1 MPSADSFKEI
11 RRFQQDN
18 DLCMKCGFCVS
29 SCPVYREELVE
40 SVVARGKNALVKGLL
55 NGQVKFSKKMA
66 EKLDKCTLC
75 RTCAANCPAGVDIP
89 AVITAARADQFRRRG
104 LSFPYNV
111 LYRSVLPRRV
121 LFGRLL
127 KVAGRA
133 QRILAPQAEGR
144 LRHLPLVL
152 SGLGKGRRIPEIAPQ
167 FLRQILPERNL
178 PPEGTAVKVKAGYF
192 SGCMTDYVF
201 PELGRKVVSFL
212 TRNGVEVSLP
222 RQQGCCG
229 APVYLGAGDFATGRK
244 LADANAEAFKD
255 LDYVI
260 VDCAT
265 CGSAIRDYP
274 KFLADTPA
282 RMKAYSALAAKVV
295 HISSFLVDILR
306 LPSSAYR
313 LEPQYQGK
321 TVTWHDPCHLSRY
334 LGVKVQPRVILRSL
348 PGITYVE
355 MNEADRCCGMAGGFS
370 LHHYELS
377 KKIADRKVNNII
389 ASGADIVVSGC
400 PGCEIQLLDSLARH
414 NSKIEVRHLMELL
427 D

>member
-1 MPSADSFKEI
+1 
-11 RRFQQDN
+11 
-18 DLCMKCGFCVS
+18 
-29 SCPVYREELVE
+29 
-40 SVVARGKNALVKGLL
+40 
-55 NGQVKFSKKMA
+55 
-66 EKLDKCTLC
+66 
-75 RTCAANCPAGVDIP
+75 
-89 AVITAARADQFRRRG
+89 
-104 LSFPYNV
+104 
-111 LYRSVLPRRV
+111 VLPRRV

-427 D
+427 A